1 MSDDMTSSST
11 SYSTGDGSYY
21 DPIYETTS
29 YATDTTTY
37 ETTSYDTTSYSYEAT
52 SFEPTFDSTATYTET
67 GSYSYDSTDWSAV
80 SEVSTG
86 YYDSYEL
93 QSDLANDYWNMSVDA
108 SIAGDSYLA
117 YELNQMS
124 LDYQSG
130 ANADWTAHNQ
140 VWSDMD
146 TTTTV
151 TSYDVSY
158 DSSYAASSYDS
169 GYSSYD
175 TEQQLRHQLRRRLLS
190 VIEPRPQ
197 RPRPHHV
204 RRGRCR
210 VPASWLL

>member
-21 DPIYETTS
+21 DTTYETTS

-52 SFEPTFDSTATYTET
+52 PTYTET

-93 QSDLANDYWNMSVDA
+93 QSDLSNDYWNMSVDA
-108 SIAGDSYLA
+108 YLAGDSSLSYD
-117 YELNQMS
+117 LNQMS
-124 LDYQSG
+124 LEFQSG
-130 ANADWTAHNQ
+130 ANADWTTHNQ
-140 VWSDMD
+140 VWSDMES
-146 TTTTV
+146 TTTV

-169 GYSSYD
+169 GYSYDTSSSYD
-175 TEQQLRHQLRRRLLS
+175 
-190 VIEPRPQ
+190 
-197 RPRPHHV
+197 
-204 RRGRCR
+204 
-210 VPASWLL
+210 ASYDAGY